1 MEDKTFKTLEE
12 QIDILKS
19 RNMRFRDEESAKYVL
34 INNSYYGII
43 NSYKELFQ
51 QKKAKDSNIDYGNQ
65 LFEDV
70 LEDTLLIC
78 DFDKSLASILYKYIM
93 MVETTFKSSLSYY
106 ISLELGSDQQRYLDK
121 SSYSNGYVIQTGAFK
136 GAYSIEK
143 TFDKVTSRIEDS
155 RITTI
160 SHFRE
165 SYKNVPPWIV
175 IPTLSLGVVYEWYK
189 LCRSSIKSSVANIF
203 LYPQK
208 PDELKKE
215 LFLQAMKTVH
225 LYRNIVAHGS
235 RLMIHEIPLKT
246 RLKER
251 LLKKYLQDDSFSS
264 AYIYERTFRV
274 FALFVSICVLLS
286 NRPAVK
292 SEFIK
297 ELAYLFKQLQRKD
310 SRIYDLL
317 LYRVYLPRNFIELL
331 QKI

>member
-1 MEDKTFKTLEE
+1 MEDKTFKTLDQ
-12 QIDILKS
+12 QIEILKS
-19 RNMRFRDEESAKYVL
+19 RNMRFNDEESAKYVL

-43 NSYKELFQ
+43 NSYRELFQ
-51 QKKAKDSNIDYGNQ
+51 QTKSTESIDYGNQ
-65 LFEDV
+65 LFEEV

-78 DFDKSLASILYKYIM
+78 DFDKSLAAILYKYIM
-93 MVETTFKSSLSYY
+93 MIETTFKSSLSYY

-121 SSYSNGYVIQTGAFK
+121 SNYSNGYVIQTGAFK

-155 RITTI
+155 RVPSIR
-160 SHFRE
+160 HFRE
-165 SYKNVPPWIV
+165 NYKNVPPWIV

-189 LCRSSIKSSVANIF
+189 LCRSSIKRNVANIF

-251 LLKKYLQDDSFSS
+251 LMRSYLTDEDFCS
-264 AYIYERTFRV
+264 AYIYERTFRL
-274 FALFVSICVLLS
+274 FALFVSICTLLS
-286 NRPAVK
+286 NRPTIK
-292 SEFIK
+292 KDFID
-297 ELAYLFKQLQRKD
+297 ELAKLFKQLEHQNK
-310 SRIYDLL
+310 RIYDLL
-317 LYRVYLPRNFIELL
+317 LYRVYLPKNFVELL
-331 QKI
+331 RKI

>member
-1 MEDKTFKTLEE
+1 MEDKTFKTLDE
-12 QIDILKS
+12 QVEILKS
-19 RNMRFRDEESAKYVL
+19 RNMRFQDEETAKYVL

-51 QKKAKDSNIDYGNQ
+51 QNKTQDSIDYGNQ
-65 LFEDV
+65 LFEEV

-78 DFDKSLASILYKYIM
+78 DFDKELASVLYKYIM
-93 MVETTFKSSLSYY
+93 MIETTFKSSLSYY

-121 SSYSNGYVIQTGAFK
+121 SNYSNGYIIQTGAFK
-136 GAYSIEK
+136 GTYSIEK
-143 TFDKVTSRIEDS
+143 TFDKVTTRIEDS
-155 RITTI
+155 RITAI
-160 SHFRE
+160 KHFRE
-165 SYKNVPPWIV
+165 HYGNVPPWIV

-203 LYPQK
+203 LYPRK
-208 PDELKKE
+208 NDELKKE

-225 LYRNIVAHGS
+225 VYRNIVAHGS

-251 LLKKYLQDDSFSS
+251 LLREYLQDDTFSS

-274 FALFVSICVLLS
+274 FALFVSICFLLS
-286 NRPAVK
+286 NRSTIK
-292 SEFIK
+292 SEFIDDL
-297 ELAYLFKQLQRKD
+297 ERLFKKLETKNK
-310 SRIYDLL
+310 RIYDLL

-331 QKI
+331 RKI

>member
-1 MEDKTFKTLEE
+1 MEDKTFKTLDE
-12 QIDILKS
+12 QVEILKS
-19 RNMRFRDEESAKYVL
+19 RNMRFKDEESAKYVL

-51 QKKAKDSNIDYGNQ
+51 QNKSEESVDYGNQ
-65 LFEDV
+65 LFEEV
-70 LEDTLLIC
+70 LEDTLLVG

-93 MVETTFKSSLSYY
+93 MIETTFKSSLSYY

-121 SSYSNGYVIQTGAFK
+121 NNYSNGYVIQTGAFK
-136 GAYSIEK
+136 GSYSIEK
-143 TFDKVTSRIEDS
+143 TFDKIATRIDDS
-155 RITTI
+155 RVAPIR
-160 SHFRE
+160 HFRE
-165 SYKNVPPWIV
+165 NYGNVPPWIV

-189 LCRSSIKSSVANIF
+189 LCRPSIKRSVANIF

-235 RLMIHEIPLKT
+235 RLMIHETPLKT

-251 LLKKYLQDDSFSS
+251 LLKEYLQDAAFSS
-264 AYIYERTFRV
+264 AYIYERSYRV
-274 FALFVSICVLLS
+274 FALFVSICLLFS
-286 NRPAVK
+286 NRNQIK
-292 SEFIK
+292 SDFINDLEK
-297 ELAYLFKQLQRKD
+297 LFEELERKNK
-310 SRIYDLL
+310 RIYDLL

-331 QKI
+331 REI